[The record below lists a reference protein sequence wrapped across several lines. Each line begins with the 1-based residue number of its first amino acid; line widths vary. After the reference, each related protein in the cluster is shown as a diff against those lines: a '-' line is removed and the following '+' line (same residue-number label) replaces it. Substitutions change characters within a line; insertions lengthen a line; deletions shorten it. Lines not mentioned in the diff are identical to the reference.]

1 MSAVG
6 ALRAAPGSRAGQ
18 LLLTVGLIAAVV
30 APLQLSPF
38 QVFQLTGVIAYAIA
52 LIGLN
57 VLTGYSGQIS
67 LGHAPFFA
75 LGAYTAALLMDDGP
89 TWAYLAALPLGAG
102 LCFVAGYLFGVP
114 ALRLKGLYLAL
125 VTLGLAIVTPG
136 LIRRFA
142 DLTGGSVGLSVPK
155 PDAPAASGLADDQ
168 WVYYV
173 ALVLL
178 VSSLV
183 FARNLVTGRVGRAL
197 IALRDNE
204 TSAKVAGVHLAHYKT
219 LAFAYGAAF
228 AGIGGVIY
236 TWTTGYVVGE
246 AFGLQLS
253 INFLA
258 ALVVGGLAT
267 TWGPLVGAAF
277 IYFVPNYIGRVND
290 AAPGLV
296 FGVLLIVVVM
306 VAPRGLVGLMTDAL
320 KRLASLTSK
329 RGRPTGPTRS
339 GTTAGSPTAG
349 PSASAAPGLPAEHA

>member
-1 MSAVG
+1 MSAG
-6 ALRAAPGSRAGQ
+6 TALRALSGRRAVQ
-18 LLLTVGLIAAVV
+18 VLLTVGLLVAVL
-30 APLQLSPF
+30 APMQLPPF

-75 LGAYTAALLMDDGP
+75 LGAYTAALLMDDGGS
-89 TWAYLAALPLGAG
+89 WGYLAAVPIGAG
-102 LCFVAGYLFGVP
+102 LCFVAGYLFGIP
-114 ALRLKGLYLAL
+114 ALRLRGLYLAL
-125 VTLGLAIVTPG
+125 VTLGLAIVTPA

-142 DLTGGSVGLSVPK
+142 SVTGGSVGLSVPK
-155 PDAPAASGLADDQ
+155 PHAPTTSGLADDQ

-173 ALVLL
+173 SLVLL
-178 VSSLV
+178 VGLMV

-204 TSAKVAGVHLAHYKT
+204 TSAKVAGVNLAHYKT

-267 TWGPLVGAAF
+267 TWGPIVGAAF

-306 VAPRGLVGLMTDAL
+306 VAPRGLVGLLTDGM
-320 KRLASLTSK
+320 KRARRLFEPEAASRPGAGQRDQGVVDPAGTLTSDNAMSVD
-329 RGRPTGPTRS
+329 RP
-339 GTTAGSPTAG
+339 
-349 PSASAAPGLPAEHA
+349 